1 MLHEPTVYAVD
12 DDLLTRILL
21 ENIFQAANLRVET
34 FSSAEEF
41 LATYNPKNTG
51 CLLLD
56 ILMPGMDGLELQ
68 EKLTEQGNQTPVI
81 FLSGSDEVRI
91 AVQALK
97 AGAVDFIEKPI
108 QPNVV
113 VGCVQK
119 ALELDQ
125 QNRYK
130 QLQRTQ
136 IKQRITLL
144 TPREAEV
151 MKWIVR
157 GKSNKVIGRI
167 LTISSRTV
175 EVHRKKVLEKMQA
188 DSIAELVNMISEI
201 QRNPVSV
208 LERRI
213 H

>member
-1 MLHEPTVYAVD
+1 MLHQPTVYAVD

-21 ENIFQAANLRVET
+21 ESIFQAANLNVET

-41 LATYNPKNTG
+41 LATYSPKNTG

-68 EKLTEQGNQTPVI
+68 ERLKEKGNQTPVI
-81 FLSGSDEVRI
+81 FLSGSDEVRV
-91 AVQALK
+91 AVQAFK
-97 AGAVDFIEKPI
+97 AGAIDFIEKPI
-108 QPNVV
+108 KPNVV
-113 VGCVQK
+113 VNCVSK

-125 QNRYK
+125 QNRYR

-136 IKQRITLL
+136 INQRITQL

-157 GKSNKVIGRI
+157 GKSNKLIARI
-167 LTISSRTV
+167 LDISPRTV

-188 DSIAELVNMISEI
+188 ESIVELVTMISETEKS
-201 QRNPVSV
+201 PVNV
-208 LERRI
+208 LDAKV

>member
-1 MLHEPTVYAVD
+1 MLNEPTVYAVD

-21 ENIFQAANLRVET
+21 ENIFQAANLKVET

-41 LATYNPKNTG
+41 LATYSPKNTG

-68 EKLTEQGNQTPVI
+68 EKLAEQGNQAPVI
-81 FLSGSDEVRI
+81 FLSGSDEVRV

-113 VGCVQK
+113 VGCVNK

-125 QNRYK
+125 KNRYR
-130 QLQRTQ
+130 QLQRSQ

-157 GKSNKVIGRI
+157 GKPNKLIARI
-167 LTISSRTV
+167 LGISPRTV
-175 EVHRKKVLEKMQA
+175 EVHRKKVLEKMQV
-188 DSIAELVNMISEI
+188 DSVVELVNMISEVERSPI
-201 QRNPVSV
+201 SV
-208 LERRI
+208 LDRRM